1 VLVCIGV
8 VDLDALE
15 GGVVDQAA
23 PRAVRE
29 DAEEAKLACSSGREK
44 TATLAGPPRRPP

>member
-8 VDLDALE
+8 VDLDTLE
-15 GGVVDQAA
+15 TGVVEQAA
-23 PRAVRE
+23 PRAVQE

-44 TATLAGPPRRPP
+44 TATLAAPPRRTP